1 MHYELSCYSLPF
13 VLWMQ
18 FYFLPS
24 GSYDLHI
31 EVNSLLGTQSL
42 QAGKPPWPGTGKE
55 APIRRRGFVLR
66 KKRLWFCTFCIKS
79 FFFFLIYFKI
89 KKYYSMVFLPNF
101 FGKIYS
107 CNVIQEITHRSHI
120 HIAHFPLCRKPTS
133 NCTLIEAQ
141 CCFCSVEKGAESSCI
156 SYARRL
162 IFRYTMKL
170 EEKCCEVYDFW
181 SVSRSYS
188 LKYVFYSAND
198 VFLSHRIF
206 FPVLHILKLC
216 YSPPTVL

>member
-1 MHYELSCYSLPF
+1 MHRSKQF
-13 VLWMQ
+13 VGYPVFTGWETTMTWHREGGTYKEKRICIKEKQTLV
-18 FYFLPS
+18 
-24 GSYDLHI
+24 LHI
-31 EVNSLLGTQSL
+31 FY
-42 QAGKPPWPGTGKE
+42 K
-55 APIRRRGFVLR
+55 I
-66 KKRLWFCTFCIKS
+66 

-107 CNVIQEITHRSHI
+107 CDVIQEITHRSHI

>member
-24 GSYDLHI
+24 GSYDLRI
-31 EVNSLLGTQSL
+31 EVNSL
-42 QAGKPPWPGTGKE
+42 
-55 APIRRRGFVLR
+55 
-66 KKRLWFCTFCIKS
+66 RLWFCTFCIKS
-79 FFFFLIYFKI
+79 FFFLIYFKI
-89 KKYYSMVFLPNF
+89 QKYYSMVFLPNF

-107 CNVIQEITHRSHI
+107 CDVIQEITHRSHI